1 MYFPLDVKLNIVILR
16 AKGEVICMAEV
27 GVVLRNDE
35 EFDRALKRFKKV
47 FERAGV
53 IKQVKS
59 QMYFEKPS
67 EEKKKR
73 VNTQKR
79 RIAKENRI
87 LSR

>member
-1 MYFPLDVKLNIVILR
+1 
-16 AKGEVICMAEV
+16 MAEV

>member
-1 MYFPLDVKLNIVILR
+1 
-16 AKGEVICMAEV
+16 MAEV

-35 EFDRALKRFKKV
+35 EFDRAFKRFKKV
-47 FERAGV
+47 FERAGI
-53 IKQVKS
+53 IKQVKG